1 VWDESGGCA
10 VRSGCDVRAELAG
23 GIVIVLGIIL
33 LVVGYLLGIPILWT
47 LGIILVVV
55 GVILVLLGSVGRPI
69 GGRRHYW

>member
-1 VWDESGGCA
+1 MPRGP
-10 VRSGCDVRAELAG
+10 VRSREVAG

-33 LVVGYLLGIPILWT
+33 LVVGYLLGIQILWV

-55 GVILVLLGSVGRPI
+55 GAILALLGTAGNAI

>member
-1 VWDESGGCA
+1 M
-10 VRSGCDVRAELAG
+10 
-23 GIVIVLGIIL
+23 IVLGIIL
-33 LVVGYLLGIPILWT
+33 LVVGYLLGISILVT